1 MRNRVISLGLLAAL
15 SAAGLSTMVTMAQ
28 AEPVVAGEEHC
39 VVNVRA
45 DDALNMRA
53 GPSAQSAV
61 VATKAF
67 GECGIRVNDA
77 CSGNW
82 CPVEDGHALGWVH
95 RRYISMVSPSLYCV
109 SGVAPGDI
117 LNLRAYPSAQSAV
130 LASLAPNQ
138 CDIAF
143 LPYSVGNWQKI
154 RVGGFEGWV
163 NRSYVSGQ

>member
-1 MRNRVISLGLLAAL
+1 MRNRLVSRGFLAAL
-15 SAAGLSTMVTMAQ
+15 SAAVLSGMIGMAR
-28 AEPVVAGEEHC
+28 AELVVAGEEHC

-67 GECGIRVNDA
+67 GECGIRVNEG

-82 CPVEDGHALGWVH
+82 CPVEDGHAIGWMH
-95 RRYISMVSPSLYCV
+95 RRYLAMVSPSLYCV
-109 SGVAPGDI
+109 SGVGNGDI
-117 LNLRAYPSAQSAV
+117 LNMRAYPSADSAI
-130 LASLAPNQ
+130 LATLAPNQ

-143 LPYSVGNWQKI
+143 LPYSVGSWQKI
-154 RVGGFEGWV
+154 RVGGFAGWV
-163 NRSYVSGQ
+163 NRTYLSGQ